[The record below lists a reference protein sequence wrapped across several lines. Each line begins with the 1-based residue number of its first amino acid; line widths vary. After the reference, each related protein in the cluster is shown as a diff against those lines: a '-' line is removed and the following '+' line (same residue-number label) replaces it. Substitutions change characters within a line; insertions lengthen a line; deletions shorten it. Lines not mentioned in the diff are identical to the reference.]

1 MNDQHTLEKR
11 DARMIA
17 ISIRRQRRATGIA
30 AMVCGLFAAMLAA
43 QADESHDHGIRKSAS
58 TAHQPSQLEAGASL
72 INGRNLFQERCST
85 CHGPRGQGTAEAAV
99 DFSAPGALLRLTPE
113 TIGSALSGDHGGN
126 IDEPLT
132 EAEVEAIGSYVRN
145 YLMLPAPD
153 ADTAEGRAIY
163 ARSCSVCHGDRGD
176 AASWAKNSL
185 NPAPANF
192 TAHSLAEVSR
202 AEMIDAVTFG
212 KKDSAMMPFATQLSA
227 EEIAAT
233 VDYIRT
239 AFMSEA
245 ARTDAPGHDGKNGH
259 DHDESVAGDHTA
271 PFADGLTG
279 DPEWGRAFFNANC
292 AECHGEQGDGK
303 GRRAY
308 FMITKPENFLSREAR
323 MELNRPK
330 LFEEIS
336 EGVVG
341 TTMPAWEKVLT
352 DQQIANV
359 AEYVY
364 RAFLHPDHF
373 EIAPDGATATPAAA
387 KPADAKKN

>member
-1 MNDQHTLEKR
+1 
-11 DARMIA
+11 MIA
-17 ISIRRQRRATGIA
+17 TSMRRQRRAASIA
-30 AMVCGLFAAMLAA
+30 AGAFGVFAAVLVA
-43 QADESHDHGIRKSAS
+43 QAHENDHKAAASAAGQ
-58 TAHQPSQLEAGASL
+58 TSQLEAGASL
-72 INGRNLFQERCST
+72 INGRNLFQERCGT
-85 CHGPRGQGTAEAAV
+85 CHGARGHGTAEAPL
-99 DFSAPGALLRLTPE
+99 DFAAPAALLRLTPDAIE
-113 TIGSALSGDHGGN
+113 GVLSDGHGGRLATRLA
-126 IDEPLT
+126 D
-132 EAEVEAIGSYVRN
+132 AELDAVTAYIRN

-185 NPAPANF
+185 NPPPADF
-192 TAHSLAEVSR
+192 TAHSLAQVSR
-202 AEMIDAVTFG
+202 EEMIDAVTFG
-212 KKDSAMMPFATQLSA
+212 KKDSAMMPFATQLSP

-239 AFMSEA
+239 AFMSETAHEAGDDHA
-245 ARTDAPGHDGKNGH
+245 AMDGH
-259 DHDESVAGDHTA
+259 DHHETVASDHSA
-271 PFADGLTG
+271 PFPSGLVG
-279 DPEWGRAFFNANC
+279 DPVWGRAFFNANC
-292 AECHGEQGDGK
+292 AECHGEEGDGE

-330 LFEEIS
+330 LFDEIS
-336 EGVVG
+336 EGVIG

-373 EIAPDGATATPAAA
+373 DIAPDAAMSEPAASTS
-387 KPADAKKN
+387 ADAKKN